1 MCCGSCPSRR
11 QRLGESRHRTAW
23 WESPRGGR
31 GMVWHLLCGC
41 LWGEN
46 LPGRTS
52 GPKCGSWPK
61 ARPAVPKARDPHP
74 LVSGQ
79 GAAKG
84 GSLGWI
90 GAGRK
95 RGAVPGLSGGGR
107 HAAPS
112 ILCSVSPCAPWCR
125 ADPHVPARRA
135 CRCVVMLGGE
145 ARRPGRHVCGLCA
158 HSGGAC
164 GRRLQDP
171 RTPTGTLLDEEE
183 AQAASLDL
191 SPRWRGGSEL
201 V

>member
-1 MCCGSCPSRR
+1 MCCGRCPSRR

-23 WESPRGGR
+23 GESPRGGR
-31 GMVWHLLCGC
+31 GMVWHLLCGS

-61 ARPAVPKARDPHP
+61 ARPAVLKARDPHP

-79 GAAKG
+79 GAARE
-84 GSLGWI
+84 GSLGWT

-112 ILCSVSPCAPWCR
+112 ILCSVSACAPWRR

-135 CRCVVMLGGE
+135 CRCVVMLGRPGGLE
-145 ARRPGRHVCGLCA
+145 DTCAGSVPTPVGRVDGVSRTLAHPQAPFWTRRRP
-158 HSGGAC
+158 
-164 GRRLQDP
+164 RLP
-171 RTPTGTLLDEEE
+171 LWT
-183 AQAASLDL
+183 
-191 SPRWRGGSEL
+191 
-201 V
+201 